1 MSGGK
6 SILKKL
12 LLQRGGKSRLLSAW
26 ITLLMGCLL
35 LFAAIEIWSGFR
47 EILNGKNSQ
56 DSLGATFLTI
66 SKKVEESTMT
76 QADARSVSEADIALL
91 AKAPQVQDL
100 GKLTPANFKVAA
112 SLGYGPMS
120 FYTLLFLE
128 AAPDRFLDQLPGQWE
143 WKEGDRVLPIILSR
157 DFLNMYNYIFAPS
170 QGLPLLSEASVKALG
185 FKLTMGEGPMQQEY
199 IAQVEGFSDRIS
211 SVLVPQSFIDYGN
224 KLFAPNNPVKI
235 SRLIVKAGD
244 PSDAAFAR
252 FLESHHFNTNAEQL
266 RFSKMRSIVQ
276 AVSGGTGVIAIL
288 LLLVSSMVFVLFI
301 ELTLAR
307 AETSVRLLLQ
317 IGYSPAKLSRFL
329 ARHYAPMIL
338 SAILLALSI
347 CTALKFVA
355 VQQLKVLNLNLSP
368 LPDFATWIAC
378 TLCLLLLSA
387 QMLRSIRRALQQ

>member
-1 MSGGK
+1 MIEGK

-12 LLQRGGKSRLLSAW
+12 LLQRGGKSRLVSAW

-35 LFAAIEIWSGFR
+35 LFTAIEIWSGFR

-66 SKKVEESTMT
+66 SKKVEESTMA
-76 QADARSVSEADIALL
+76 QADASSVSEADIALL

-128 AAPDRFLDQLPGQWE
+128 AAPDRFLDQLPGEWE

-185 FKLTMGEGPMQQEY
+185 FKLTMGDGPMQQEY

-224 KLFAPNNPVKI
+224 KHFAPNSAVKI

-244 PSDAAFAR
+244 PSDVAFAR
-252 FLESHHFNTNAEQL
+252 FLESHHFSANAEQL

-288 LLLVSSMVFVLFI
+288 LLLVSSVVFILFI

-307 AETSVRLLLQ
+307 AEASVRLLLQ
-317 IGYSPAKLSRFL
+317 IGYSPVRLSRFL
-329 ARHYAPMIL
+329 ARHYAPMML
-338 SAILLALSI
+338 SAVLLALGI
-347 CTALKFVA
+347 CTALKFIA
-355 VQQLKVLNLNLSP
+355 VRQLEALNLTLSA
-368 LPDFATWIAC
+368 LPGLMTWIAC

-387 QMLRSIRRALQQ
+387 QMLRSIRQALQQ